1 MASAAGIVHARAA
14 GRLRSA
20 EIWRTAIGL
29 ISAFLLAC
37 AVVTLRRDGQSAAAT
52 A

>member
-29 ISAFLLAC
+29 ISAFLLA